1 MLKRVAV
8 LALLAP
14 LTLGNLSR
22 PVEAAGWAPF
32 AALLLAGHLSSPPD
46 TGWRHSGGFR
56 RAPYYPRYY
65 DGGFYRAPYYP
76 RYSGAYSG
84 GYDAWCGGYGN
95 YGGYGG
101 YANYGGYGGYGGY
114 GRYGG
119 DDGYANYGGY
129 GRYGGYDGNGW

>member
-22 PVEAAGWAPF
+22 PVEAAAWAPF
-32 AALLLAGHLSSPPD
+32 AALLMAAHLPVSPEV
-46 TGWRHSGGFR
+46 GWRHSGGFR

-84 GYDAWCGGYGN
+84 AYSGGYDGWCGGYGN

-101 YANYGGYGGYGGY
+101 YANYGGYGGYG
-114 GRYGG
+114 RS
-119 DDGYANYGGY
+119 
-129 GRYGGYDGNGW
+129 GGYDGYGYDGYGYDGYGW